1 MIAGV
6 KMRVTSTEESMQS
19 QIDNRRHFMKILHRT
34 ITLAATSLAAS
45 AALSQTYP
53 SAPVTLV
60 VPFAAGSGTD
70 AVARIVAR
78 NLSERLKQPVLIDN
92 KAGANAQI
100 GAQFVAKAK
109 PDGYTLLMTT
119 NTSHSA
125 NPTLVLNLKYD
136 PIKDF
141 TPITRVGE
149 LPFALVVNKNDPAK
163 SLKDWIDQ
171 AKLNPGKFSYATP
184 NSTSLVASE
193 TIKRIAG
200 LDVVAIPYKSS
211 PQALTDLIGGSVQ
224 MYVVD
229 LGSGMGMIKAG
240 SVRVLGV
247 TTKGPLNTIPD
258 APPIAKVVPG
268 FDLTSWNGIFGPAG
282 TPKPVVDK
290 LNTELQEVLA
300 DKEVQKSLSQL
311 GFETWPTKTPE
322 EFAKYVADQLA
333 HWSTLT
339 KQAGIRPE

>member
-1 MIAGV
+1 
-6 KMRVTSTEESMQS
+6 
-19 QIDNRRHFMKILHRT
+19 MKILPRAL
-34 ITLAATSLAAS
+34 TLVSSLLAAS

-70 AVARIVAR
+70 AVARIVGKR
-78 NLSERLKQPVLIDN
+78 LSERLKQPVLIDN

-125 NPTLVLNLKYD
+125 NPSLVSNLKYD

-141 TPITRVGE
+141 TAVTRVGE

-171 AKLNPGKFSYATP
+171 VKRNPGKFSYATP

-200 LDVVAIPYKSS
+200 LDVVGIPYKSS

-247 TTKGPLNTIPD
+247 TTKEPLNAIPG
-258 APPIAKVVPG
+258 ALPIAQVVPG

-282 TPKPVVDK
+282 MPKPVVDK
-290 LNTELQEVLA
+290 LNMELQEVLA
-300 DKEVQKSLSQL
+300 DKDVQKALSQL
-311 GFETWPTKTPE
+311 GFEIWPTKTPD
-322 EFAKYVADQLA
+322 EFAKYVADQLT
-333 HWSTLT
+333 HWSTLI